1 VALSP
6 QAELHAARSALSAWQ
21 DAFRD
26 DPCCA
31 GTTPSA
37 YAARRGAV
45 SPVVCPPH
53 TLRCVTRR
61 AALPAAAPATVLDAL
76 LALRGG
82 ERDAREGGREA
93 ARRAA
98 ALAARADAADAEAS
112 ELRSLLATAAGP
124 ASAPAAREVAK
135 LMLDPAAA
143 RELTRLTSALDAAR
157 ECLKQKDEEIAAL
170 GFSKDSK
177 SGRMLMARVRMLIKE
192 NDDFG
197 EQVSEGRLHTLETE
211 IVLLREQVS
220 SLKRAYSELEDSAR
234 ALNAENEELQLRA
247 FGVPEAAAAGGGGGD
262 AVGAAA
268 AEEADAA
275 DAAEAEPE
283 AAAAPAAGGR
293 GAKRPRRGG
302 KAADEGA

>member
-1 VALSP
+1 
-6 QAELHAARSALSAWQ
+6 
-21 DAFRD
+21 
-26 DPCCA
+26 
-31 GTTPSA
+31 
-37 YAARRGAV
+37 
-45 SPVVCPPH
+45 
-53 TLRCVTRR
+53 
-61 AALPAAAPATVLDAL
+61 VLDAL

-82 ERDAREGGREA
+82 ERDAREGGRES

-112 ELRSLLATAAGP
+112 ELRALLAAAAGA
-124 ASAPAAREVAK
+124 ASAPAARDVAK
-135 LMLDPAAA
+135 LLLDPAAA
-143 RELTRLTSALDAAR
+143 RELSRLTTALDAAR
-157 ECLKQKDEEIAAL
+157 ESLKQKDEEIAAL

-197 EQVSEGRLHTLETE
+197 AQVSEGRLHTLETE

-220 SLKRAYSELEDSAR
+220 ALKRAYSELEDSAR

-247 FGVPEAAAAGGGGGD
+247 FGLPEAAAAAEVAGGGGGVT
-262 AVGAAA
+262 AGAAA
-268 AEEADAA
+268 EAEAGAG
-275 DAAEAEPE
+275 EAEPE
-283 AAAAPAAGGR
+283 AAAAVAAGGR